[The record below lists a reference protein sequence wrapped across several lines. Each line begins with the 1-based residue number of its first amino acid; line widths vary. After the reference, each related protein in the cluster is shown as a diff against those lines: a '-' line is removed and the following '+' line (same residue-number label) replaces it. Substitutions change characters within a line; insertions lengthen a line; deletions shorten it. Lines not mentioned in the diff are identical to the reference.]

1 MRIPTP
7 GETRTALTSD
17 QIAYY
22 ENIGQRLQ
30 QSHGET
36 PAGFHL
42 TGWLWKN
49 LAEAER
55 IGWDESF
62 INENLDSAYIS
73 LLSDLKKGSN
83 WR

>member
-7 GETRTALTSD
+7 KETRNALTPD
-17 QIAYY
+17 KLAHY
-22 ENIGQRLQ
+22 ENVGQKLQ
-30 QSHGET
+30 ELHGQT
-36 PAGFHL
+36 PPGFYL

-62 INENLDSAYIS
+62 INQNLDYAYIS
-73 LLSDLKKGSN
+73 LLNNLKNGSS
-83 WR
+83 RS